1 MNANPDIATATITT
15 TTTTPEAEPAPAPA
29 PAEPDWECSVCY
41 GDGRRTARLTLSC
54 THPLCLGCF
63 TGITQAQ
70 PQWNHNNLRCPMCR
84 TEIRQTTNPSPQQE
98 EQFKRMADQTRQIR
112 NHVATMRINLAIMET
127 RLTAELDALR
137 RATADFDGAYET
149 YEAWTH
155 PRPEYAHLRQN
166 APIQGADADA
176 IRQQEAQI
184 AQIDRVHAGAGQA
197 PIPNALEIRQRMDA
211 ADAAAARRMGA
222 AAAPT
227 PAPAPAA
234 QPNNAIH
241 SHCPGCRRG
250 NTTTQL
256 RTMGDGRRLR
266 RCLQCQ
272 QDSRRT
278 AQAHDA
284 RQN

>member
-15 TTTTPEAEPAPAPA
+15 TTTTPEAGPAPAPA

-54 THPLCLGCF
+54 AHPLCLGCF

-84 TEIRQTTNPSPQQE
+84 TEIRQTTNPNPQQE
-98 EQFKRMADQTRQIR
+98 EQFRRMADTARVTRNNVTTLRTHLTQ
-112 NHVATMRINLAIMET
+112 MEG

-149 YEAWTH
+149 YEPWTH
-155 PRPEYAHLRQN
+155 HRPEYAQNRQN
-166 APIQGADADA
+166 APIQGADAEA
-176 IRQQEAQI
+176 VRQQEAQI
-184 AQIDRVHAGAGQA
+184 AAIDR
-197 PIPNALEIRQRMDA
+197 
-211 ADAAAARRMGA
+211 AAAMRQGQPQPQPPQVPPRVVAVVQV
-222 AAAPT
+222 AP
-227 PAPAPAA
+227 PAPAA
-234 QPNNAIH
+234 QPNNGIH

-272 QDSRRT
+272 QDSRRN
-278 AQAHDA
+278 AQAHEAQLRANDA